1 MIKIDLITGFLGAG
15 KTTFLKKYA
24 DYLIRQGQHICIL
37 ENDFGAVNVDMM
49 LMQDT
54 LCDSCDLEMVA
65 GGCDKDCHIRR
76 FRTKLIA
83 MGMRGFDRVI
93 VEPSGIFDVDEF
105 FDVLREEPL
114 DQWYEI
120 GSVIT
125 VVDAGLEEELS
136 DAGEYLLAAQAA
148 NAGCILF
155 SKCQTVSEKQ
165 LNGSIEHLK
174 RALKGAGCSR
184 DVEDTILCKPWEQLT
199 DGDMERIGNSG
210 VCHADFEK
218 YWFDQEKEFQTLYFM
233 NQPFSGETLT
243 AKVKEALENPA
254 YGNVERI
261 KGFARDGEGWLQCNA
276 TRESFSLEPIAMG
289 QEIIIVIGERL
300 DQERLEALFADAND
314 VK

>member
-24 DYLIRQGQHICIL
+24 DYLIRQGQRICIL

-54 LCDSCDLEMVA
+54 LCDNCDLEMVA

-83 MGMRGFDRVI
+83 MGMRGFDRVV

-125 VVDAGLEEELS
+125 VVDAGLEEKLS

-155 SKCQTVSEKQ
+155 SKCQTVSEERLQ
-165 LNGSIEHLK
+165 TSIAHLR
-174 RALKGAGCSR
+174 RALKKAGCNR
-184 DVEDTILCKPWEQLT
+184 DVENAILCKAWDQLT
-199 DGDMERIGNSG
+199 DADMERIVNCGRKDAS
-210 VCHADFEK
+210 FEK

-233 NQPFSGETLT
+233 NRSFDRDTLT
-243 AKVKEALENPA
+243 AKVREALTDPSC
-254 YGNVERI
+254 GFVERI
-261 KGFARDGEGWLQCNA
+261 KGFVRDGDGWLQLNA
-276 TRESFSLEPIAMG
+276 TRENFSLESITAG
-289 QEIIIVIGERL
+289 QEILIVIGENL
-300 DQERLEALFADAND
+300 VKERLEEIFS
-314 VK
+314 